1 MSDHTTR
8 AHSEVAFPG
17 STGERELQQRF
28 GTTQRAER
36 FYNCQ
41 VIDRLNDEM
50 HRFLSRMEIMFV
62 STSDSQ
68 GECDSS
74 IRCGLPGF
82 VVALDDKTVVYPEL
96 RGNGVM
102 ASLGNITENPHIGLL
117 LVDFFETT
125 VGLHL
130 NGSAKILENDELLE
144 DPRVTG
150 EIRLKCERT
159 GGRKPERWVRVTI
172 AEAYIHCSKHIPL
185 MKRMPKE
192 IAWGTDDERLKGG
205 DFFGVSRRNNS
216 LKSE

>member
-1 MSDHTTR
+1 MSDPTTR

-102 ASLGNITENPHIGLL
+102 ASLG
-117 LVDFFETT
+117 
-125 VGLHL
+125 LHL

-172 AEAYIHCSKHIPL
+172 EEAYIHCSKHIPL